1 METTPKMTLRD
12 YFAAI
17 ALQGI
22 IASDDGYISVKDEV
36 KAERAYSYA
45 DAMLK
50 VRAKEH

>member
-1 METTPKMTLRD
+1 MTLRD

-22 IASDDGYISVKDEV
+22 ITRDDGYISVTNEA
-36 KAERAYSYA
+36 KAEIAYSYA